1 MKQIDYLHTIL
12 DEKFEKNDAV
22 VIVGIKQKT
31 LDGLLDIAKDEGK
44 PFVMLISEMIDDGIK
59 AKKQQ
64 EKRCYV
70 TFTDGKILPMRS
82 LNRSAF
88 VFGSKVCSVCGL
100 AETDCGCVEGV
111 DYANAS

>member
-44 PFVMLISEMIDDGIK
+44 PFVMLIGEMIDDRIK
-59 AKKQQ
+59 VKKSYGKQ
-64 EKRCYV
+64 KYP
-70 TFTDGKILPMRS
+70 TFVEGSFLPMRS

-111 DYANAS
+111 DYAAAS